1 MRALWSLVVVVL
13 VAATGAP
20 RVHAASRDATA
31 LRAVHHEAAIAPAR
45 RTASVARHRIV
56 PLLAVVASSGAT
68 FAPPRVKIGEAPGLR
83 APEVRPHDIAR
94 SARGPPH
101 R

>member
-31 LRAVHHEAAIAPAR
+31 LRAVHHDAAVAPAR
-45 RTASVARHRIV
+45 RSTGVARHRIA
-56 PLLAVVASSGAT
+56 PLGAVVAPPSALA
-68 FAPPRVKIGEAPGLR
+68 APPRALIGEAPALR
-83 APEVRPHDIAR
+83 APEVRPQDIVR

>member
-31 LRAVHHEAAIAPAR
+31 LRAVHHDAAIAPAR
-45 RTASVARHRIV
+45 RSTGVARHRIAPMV
-56 PLLAVVASSGAT
+56 AAMPVGAIVV
-68 FAPPRVKIGEAPGLR
+68 PPRAGIGEASAPCTPELR
-83 APEVRPHDIAR
+83 GHDIAA
-94 SARGPPH
+94 SARGPPLS